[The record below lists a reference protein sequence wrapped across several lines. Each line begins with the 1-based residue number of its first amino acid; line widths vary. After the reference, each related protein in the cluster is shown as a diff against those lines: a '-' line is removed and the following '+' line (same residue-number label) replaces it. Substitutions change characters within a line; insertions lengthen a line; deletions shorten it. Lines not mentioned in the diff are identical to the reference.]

1 MEVDLTGRTA
11 VVTGAGRGIGE
22 EIATAFADAGADV
35 VAAARTE
42 SEIESTVTRVE
53 ERGVEG
59 LAVPTDLTDLDDV
72 EALVDA
78 TLDEF
83 GSPQILVNNAAA
95 NLAGAPLD
103 LPVEDVDT
111 MTDVNLRG
119 LFVLCQRVGTAM
131 LDADVDEG
139 RIVNISSIVANLGVP
154 AMTFYSGTKAGVN
167 GLTRGLAAEL
177 SPHGITVNS
186 VSPGMTRIERI
197 EHLMEEKGEIYDLDR
212 IPAGR
217 LAEPEEIA
225 SACLYLASDHA
236 RYVTG
241 VELPVDGGVTITAGL
256 YE

>member
-1 MEVDLTGRTA
+1 MEIDLSGETA

-22 EIATAFADAGADV
+22 EIAYAFADAGADV

-42 SEIESTVTRVE
+42 SEIEATVDGIE
-53 ERGVEG
+53 ERGVAG
-59 LAVPTDLTDLDDV
+59 LAVPTDLSDLADV

-78 TLDEF
+78 TVDAF
-83 GSPQILVNNAAA
+83 GAPEILANNAAA

-103 LPVEDVDT
+103 LPVEDVDA
-111 MTDVNLRG
+111 MADVNLRG
-119 LFVLCQRVGTAM
+119 LFLLSQRVATAM
-131 LDADVDEG
+131 LEEDVTAG
-139 RIVNISSIVANLGVP
+139 RIINVSSIVANLGVP

-167 GLTRGLAAEL
+167 GITRGLAAEL
-177 SPHGITVNS
+177 TPHGITVNS

-197 EHLMEEKGEIYDLDR
+197 ERLLAEKGEIYDVDR

-225 SACLYLASDHA
+225 SACLFLASDHA

-256 YE
+256 YR